1 MTMALR
7 LRTSIPAALVAG
19 LALLASGCGGS
30 ASVALP
36 GPPDDGL
43 RAAAADALTLKG
55 IALDSCSAWRLVSVA
70 STRHEVALAAESF
83 RATELLAARYVSVRT
98 HYDARRKNL
107 PPSEFLPPAQPLIEL
122 ELGTCWV

>member
-1 MTMALR
+1 MALR
-7 LRTSIPAALVAG
+7 VSTSISAAFLAG
-19 LALLASGCGGS
+19 LALLVAGCGGS

-70 STRHEVALAAESF
+70 STRHEVALAAKSF
-83 RATELLAARYVSVRT
+83 RATELLAARYVSVRR

-107 PPSEFLPPAQPLIEL
+107 PPSEFLPPAQPLVEL

>member
-1 MTMALR
+1 MALR
-7 LRTSIPAALVAG
+7 LRTPIAAAILAA
-19 LALLASGCGGS
+19 LALLAAGCGGS

-43 RAAAADALTLKG
+43 RAAAADALTLRG

-70 STRHEVALAAESF
+70 STRHELTLAAESF
-83 RATELLAARYVSVRT
+83 RATELLAARYVSVRS
-98 HYDARRKNL
+98 HYEARRKNL

>member
-1 MTMALR
+1 MALR
-7 LRTSIPAALVAG
+7 LRTPIAAAILAA
-19 LALLASGCGGS
+19 LALLAAGCGGS

-43 RAAAADALTLKG
+43 RAAAADALTLRG
-55 IALDSCSAWRLVSVA
+55 IALDSCSAWRLISVA
-70 STRHEVALAAESF
+70 STRHELTLAAESF
-83 RATELLAARYVSVRT
+83 RATELLAARYVSVRS
-98 HYDARRKNL
+98 HYEARRKNL